1 MADHQEEVVGVR
13 TQSKGETH
21 VSAGVRLITSMTY
34 APEVTSGK
42 SGCLSFSSVASLWNK
57 ANAPSHLDLA
67 QPSRIDLILFKG
79 IKCIGEL
86 TLT

>member
-42 SGCLSFSSVASLWNK
+42 SGCLSCSSVAILWNK
-57 ANAPSHLDLA
+57 ANAPSHLDPA
-67 QPSRIDLILFKG
+67 KPSRIDLILFKG